1 MLKKLFTSV
10 LVAGIFFAITSL
22 VMAGPKTVEPFDEK
36 IWSGL
41 LTEAGKPAIIIFSSL
56 QCTHCPGLI
65 DKISA
70 RIQLTKSATRLYVV
84 SIDGNDDTAAELI
97 DDAHYMKA
105 HRLFI
110 FAGSGQKIQYAVNVD
125 WRGMTPYVAY
135 LGGKGKAEFILG
147 EPKEAMLR
155 RWLLGAP

>member
-10 LVAGIFFAITSL
+10 LVAGIFLAITSS
-22 VMAGPKTVEPFDEK
+22 VMAVPKTVEPFDEK

-41 LTEAGKPAIIIFSSL
+41 LTEAGMPAIIIFSSL

-70 RIQLTKSATRLYVV
+70 RIQQNKSATRLYVV
-84 SIDGNDDTAAELI
+84 SIDGNDDAAELI
-97 DDAHYMKA
+97 EDAHYMKA
-105 HRLFI
+105 HRLFV